1 MRITLFILNHR
12 YVPFQLH
19 HLSIM
24 ASHHFPDYPIPSLY
38 QEFYAAYGEDKR
50 NAWRDYF
57 TFGGMP
63 LVLAQKTSEDKSRYL
78 HSLFDKIYLDDI
90 MFRHNIV
97 NEKIVLDDLLDIVS
111 SSVGSLTN
119 PSKIQKTFV
128 PSAGIWTT
136 LCIEKQQTRSHDK
149 NGSAV

>member
-119 PSKIQKTFV
+119 SSKIQKTFV
-128 PSAGIWTT
+128 SVKGTAIADDSISRY
-136 LCIEKQQTRSHDK
+136 LDYFMY
-149 NGSAV
+149 

>member
-119 PSKIQKTFV
+119 SSKIQKTFV
-128 PSAGIWTT
+128 SVKGTAIADDTISRY
-136 LCIEKQQTRSHDK
+136 LDYFMY
-149 NGSAV
+149 

>member
-128 PSAGIWTT
+128 SVKGTAIADDTISRY
-136 LCIEKQQTRSHDK
+136 LDYFMY
-149 NGSAV
+149 